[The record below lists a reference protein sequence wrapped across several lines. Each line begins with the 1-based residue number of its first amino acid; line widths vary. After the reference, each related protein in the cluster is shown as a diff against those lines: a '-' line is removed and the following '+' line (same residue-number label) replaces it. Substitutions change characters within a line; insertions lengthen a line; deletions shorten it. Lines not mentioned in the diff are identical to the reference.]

1 MLVMG
6 TMYISA
12 RGVVGE
18 DVGFNV
24 DVIGWDDGSIVGA
37 DVGFDVVGGD
47 VGFDVVG
54 WDDSSIVGADV
65 GFDVVGWPKKV
76 H

>member
-1 MLVMG
+1 
-6 TMYISA
+6 MYISA

-18 DVGFNV
+18 DVGFDV
-24 DVIGWDDGSIVGA
+24 DVIGWDDGSIVRV
-37 DVGFDVVGGD
+37 DVGFDVVQGD
-47 VGFDVVG
+47 VGFNVVG

-65 GFDVVGWPKKV
+65 GFDVIGWPKTV